1 MGFILKTAQV
11 LVNREDAVPCLFRWQ
26 SMVALTVPETI
37 LRKVGQYGGERAD
50 EEADLCDFLL
60 HSVKSNLN
68 STSIVTQKAQIE
80 ETSNT
85 YIFLKIIPF

>member
-1 MGFILKTAQV
+1 
-11 LVNREDAVPCLFRWQ
+11 
-26 SMVALTVPETI
+26 MVALTVPETI